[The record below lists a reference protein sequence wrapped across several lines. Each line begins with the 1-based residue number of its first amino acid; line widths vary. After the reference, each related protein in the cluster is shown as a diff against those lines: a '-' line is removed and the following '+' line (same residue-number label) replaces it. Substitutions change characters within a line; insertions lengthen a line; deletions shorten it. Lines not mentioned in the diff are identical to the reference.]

1 MRYHMCMQKTSNRL
15 GMAARIV
22 RLARERSGLSQRELA
37 ARSGVPQ
44 SLISRYEAG
53 SVEPGLSTV
62 QRLINATGV
71 VMTIE
76 IDGLRLIDTT
86 RMPTVDETEGIE
98 RGFVRMLEKLP
109 ADQQPAI
116 DAAKRKWGSSLRT
129 TRRSGRLAFPQY
141 VRDPPGS

>member
-1 MRYHMCMQKTSNRL
+1 MQQTANRL

-37 ARSGVPQ
+37 ARSGITQ

-53 SVEPGLSTV
+53 SIEPALATL
-62 QRLINATGV
+62 QRLVNAAGV
-71 VMTIE
+71 VMTIDV
-76 IDGLRLIDTT
+76 DGLRLIDTT
-86 RMPTVDETEGIE
+86 RMPTSEETEGIE
-98 RGFVRMLEKLP
+98 RGFARTLERLP
-109 ADQQPAI
+109 PDQQPSI
-116 DAAKRKWGSSLRT
+116 EAAKRGWGSSLRK

>member
-1 MRYHMCMQKTSNRL
+1 MRKTSNRL

-22 RLARERSGLSQRELA
+22 RLARERSGLSQRDLS

-53 SVEPGLSTV
+53 TVEPGLATV
-62 QRLINATGV
+62 QRLVNAAGV
-71 VMTIE
+71 VMTIDV
-76 IDGLRLIDTT
+76 DGLRLIDTT
-86 RMPTVDETEGIE
+86 RMPTVEETEGIE
-98 RGFVRMLEKLP
+98 RGFTRMLKRLP

-116 DAAKRKWGSSLRT
+116 EAAKGRWGTSLRK